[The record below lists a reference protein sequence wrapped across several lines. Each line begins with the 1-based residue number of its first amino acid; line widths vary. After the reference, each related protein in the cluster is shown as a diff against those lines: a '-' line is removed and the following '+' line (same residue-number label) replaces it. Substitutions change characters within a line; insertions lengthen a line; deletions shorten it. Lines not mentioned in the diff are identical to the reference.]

1 VKELRS
7 KAKYYEQ
14 SGIIP
19 TLDACASVAKSDK
32 LVSVDLHELLRSA
45 FDKLKADQSE
55 SPDWHPSSSDMVQD
69 LVHPSMYPLVY
80 GRSNVIKEEVVG
92 VEDAVEKWAGKGET
106 IEKDCTPPENQ
117 YAYGVGSGTVL
128 PEYWSDTYQWL
139 PANVA
144 FKEGGGVEFTSYINN
159 LHPTKY
165 PDVYRTIEKLIEASL
180 PAWDQCLA
188 LASGYHSKEGAG
200 RTESRFP
207 MPDDPE

>member
-32 LVSVDLHELLRSA
+32 LVSADLHESLRSA
-45 FDKLKADQSE
+45 FDKLKADQSV

-69 LVHPSMYPLVY
+69 LVHPSMYPLIY
-80 GRSNVIKEEVVG
+80 GRSKVINEEVVG
-92 VEDAVEKWAGKGET
+92 VEDAVEKWAGKGEI
-106 IEKDCTPPENQ
+106 IEKDSTAVEQN
-117 YAYGVGSGTVL
+117 YAYGVGSGTVP

-144 FKEGGGVEFTSYINN
+144 FKEGGDVEFTSYINN
-159 LHPTKY
+159 LHPAKY
-165 PDVYRTIEKLIEASL
+165 PDIYRTIENLIEASL

-188 LASGYHSKEGAG
+188 LANGYNSKQGAG

-207 MPDDPE
+207 TPDDPE